1 MRMPFPMPR
10 FISMMFGPPR
20 FMFNLELYRRLIR
33 ERGPNRPPLPPGN
46 EPEVEFTLGP
56 IDGVLG
62 VYNHKTRRLVV
73 DVMENLMA
81 SVVDQNITCP
91 DDLMRRFDERMTR
104 TLAHEGGHWHLQKR
118 LGWLP
123 LVEKMAI
130 NITLMLVG
138 MFLVWCAIHF
148 YIDHIWVKLTVRYLK
163 TLPLFGVLVGLV
175 LTVGYIWLVR
185 NLVRLYY
192 TVWRGLALTATYY
205 ICYTERFA
213 RGFEKRP
220 DTDRRWDDV
229 IKVGPQS

>member
-33 ERGPNRPPLPPGN
+33 ERGPNRPPLPLGN

-62 VYNHKTRRLVV
+62 IYNNKTRRLTV
-73 DVMENLMA
+73 DVLENLMV
-81 SVVDQNITCP
+81 SVTDQHIAGP
-91 DDLMRRFDERMTR
+91 EDLVRRFDDRITR

-123 LVEKMAI
+123 IVEKVAI
-130 NITLMLVG
+130 NFILMLVG
-138 MFLVWCAIHF
+138 LFLAWCAIHF
-148 YIDHIWVKLTVRYLK
+148 YIDHVLLKLTVK
-163 TLPLFGVLVGLV
+163 CWKASPLFGVSVGLV
-175 LTVGYIWLVR
+175 LTVGYIWMVR
-185 NLVRLYY
+185 NLTRLYY

-220 DTDRRWDDV
+220 DTDPRWDDV
-229 IKVGPQS
+229 IKVGPLS